1 MLERKKNNNQFD
13 RILIVS
19 PIRNLSV
26 KKIQQQ
32 KSFPRIQV
40 RTGTNDAINGYAVT
54 WWFALSR

>member
-32 KSFPRIQV
+32 KFISKDPSSNRDKW
-40 RTGTNDAINGYAVT
+40 RN
-54 WWFALSR
+54 